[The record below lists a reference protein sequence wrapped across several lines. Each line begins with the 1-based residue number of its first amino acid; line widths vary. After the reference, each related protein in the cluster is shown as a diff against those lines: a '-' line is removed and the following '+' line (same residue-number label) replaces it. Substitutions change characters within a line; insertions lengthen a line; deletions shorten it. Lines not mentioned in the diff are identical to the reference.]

1 MAKATKADLVKE
13 AEGLGID
20 VDGRWGIETLQERID
35 AAKAAQGQS
44 EQGDAA
50 EGSTGEG
57 ETVVPLPEASGIS
70 SHHAGAM
77 AQDLVQAQP
86 EGSGGLL
93 SSVSADD
100 ASPPPDGESVGVL
113 DAPDDGEGQ
122 AGSDLAGKPEGSD
135 ASAASGRDPVL
146 NVTAD
151 QLTALK
157 FMTWPILAAYQAAC
171 SVYGVNRRWNG
182 EGVPLDA
189 DWILPGRD
197 QPAKVIAIMRDAVP
211 FVRTWPDAPAEALY
225 GHVSSDGGVNPVL
238 DRAWSDL
245 GLVDQAA
252 WTVFRDTLVTLD
264 RFLASDAARN
274 AAVEERPVYAASAD
288 EVTLETADERF
299 APSF

>member
-13 AEGLGID
+13 AESLGID
-20 VDGRWGIETLQERID
+20 VDGRWGVETLQEKID
-35 AAKAAQGQS
+35 AAKVAKGQDG
-44 EQGDAA
+44 QGDA
-50 EGSTGEG
+50 EG
-57 ETVVPLPEASGIS
+57 
-70 SHHAGAM
+70 
-77 AQDLVQAQP
+77 
-86 EGSGGLL
+86 
-93 SSVSADD
+93 
-100 ASPPPDGESVGVL
+100 
-113 DAPDDGEGQ
+113 DGEGTAEANAEVPASTDPSASDRDGTADAALGDAGAADAESSNSSAGPDDVSGVRDAAEP
-122 AGSDLAGKPEGSD
+122 AGSEPPEDVAARGTARETAQDADGPGS
-135 ASAASGRDPVL
+135 AVL

-151 QLTALK
+151 QLAALK
-157 FMTWPILAAYQAAC
+157 SMTWPILAAYQAAC
-171 SVYGVNRRWNG
+171 SVYGVNRRWIG

-225 GHVSSDGGVNPVL
+225 GHVSSDGGMNLVL

-245 GLVDQAA
+245 GLVDRAA

-274 AAVEERPVYAASAD
+274 AAVEERPVYAVSAD
-288 EVTLETADERF
+288 ELTLEMADERF

>member
-20 VDGRWGIETLQERID
+20 VDGRWGIETIQEKID
-35 AAKAAQGQS
+35 AVKAEKGQDG
-44 EQGDAA
+44 QGDAEDDSKGATEADA
-50 EGSTGEG
+50 E
-57 ETVVPLPEASGIS
+57 VPASADPS
-70 SHHAGAM
+70 ASDRDRTADATFHDAGA
-77 AQDLVQAQP
+77 ADA
-86 EGSGGLL
+86 E
-93 SSVSADD
+93 SSNSSA
-100 ASPPPDGESVGVL
+100 G
-113 DAPDDGEGQ
+113 PDDVSGVRDTQEPARSEPPEDVAAGGTAGEPSQ
-122 AGSDLAGKPEGSD
+122 DADEHGSA
-135 ASAASGRDPVL
+135 VL

-151 QLTALK
+151 QLAALK
-157 FMTWPILAAYQAAC
+157 SMTWPILAAYQAAC
-171 SVYGVNRRWNG
+171 SVYGVNRRWIG

-197 QPAKVIAIMRDAVP
+197 QSAKVIAIMRDAVP

-225 GHVSSDGGVNPVL
+225 GHVSSDGGVNLVL

-274 AAVEERPVYAASAD
+274 AAVEERPVYAVSAD
-288 EVTLETADERF
+288 ELTLETADERF